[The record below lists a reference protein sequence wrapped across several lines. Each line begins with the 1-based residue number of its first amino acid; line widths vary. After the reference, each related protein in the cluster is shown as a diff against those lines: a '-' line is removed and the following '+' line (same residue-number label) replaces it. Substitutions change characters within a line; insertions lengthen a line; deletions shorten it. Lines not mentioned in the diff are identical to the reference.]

1 MPSDSNRYNNGRG
14 EHEDNSYYRSVWVK
28 TPTGDY
34 GGEPNYL
41 SADVF
46 NLLISEMQTN
56 KDNFSRRTTHILHN
70 NKINTNVSIPGYV
83 GSGTKYSA
91 ADWNNVCNQVATLIS
106 DTKRI
111 LGSSVYKHDGISLD
125 GISLDV
131 INRFNR
137 EMSGLINVSES
148 EAYALRYSSG
158 ELLSGAKTLTRL
170 INIVRRARVH
180 CTCHIERYK
189 PCNHCAAYVCRRFGN
204 CGRDR

>member
-1 MPSDSNRYNNGRG
+1 MSDRNGSDGSNRTMSLTN
-14 EHEDNSYYRSVWVK
+14 EYYRSRWAK
-28 TPTGDY
+28 TPTSDY
-34 GGEPNYL
+34 GGEPNFL

-56 KDNFSRRTTHILHN
+56 KNNLVNKTTHILSGV
-70 NKINTNVSIPGYV
+70 KVSTNVAIPGYV

-111 LGSSVYKHDGISLD
+111 LGSSIYKHAGIVSVD
-125 GISLDV
+125 R
-131 INRFNR
+131 INSFNR

-158 ELLSGAKTLTRL
+158 ELLNSGKTLTRL
-170 INIVRRARVH
+170 INIVRRARIH
-180 CTCHIERYK
+180 CACHIEYYK
-189 PCNHCAAYVCRRFGN
+189 PCNHCAADVCRRFDN

>member
-1 MPSDSNRYNNGRG
+1 MPSDSDRYNSGRG
-14 EHEDNSYYRSVWVK
+14 ERDDNSYYRSVWVK

-41 SADVF
+41 SSDVF
-46 NLLISEMQTN
+46 NLLINEMQTN
-56 KDNFSRRTTHILHN
+56 KDNLVKRSTHILHN
-70 NKINTNVSIPGYV
+70 QHINTNVSIPGYV

-111 LGSSVYKHDGISLD
+111 LGSSIYKHGLLSVDA
-125 GISLDV
+125 

-148 EAYALRYSSG
+148 EAYALRYGSG
-158 ELLSGAKTLTRL
+158 ELVSSAKTLTRL

-180 CTCHIERYK
+180 CTCHIENYR
-189 PCNHCAAYVCRRFGN
+189 PCNHCEAYRCRRDGFG
-204 CGRDR
+204 CGSDR

>member
-1 MPSDSNRYNNGRG
+1 MSDR
-14 EHEDNSYYRSVWVK
+14 DNYHGSGGDKDRNYYYRSRWAK

-34 GGEPNYL
+34 SGEPNYL

-46 NLLISEMQTN
+46 NLLINEMHTN
-56 KDNFSRRTTHILHN
+56 RNNLITKSTHIMHN
-70 NKINTNVSIPGYV
+70 QHIRTNVSIPGYV

-91 ADWNNVCNQVATLIS
+91 ADWNNVCNQVAVLIS

-111 LGSSVYKHDGISLD
+111 LGDSVYKHE

-148 EAYALRYSSG
+148 EAYALRYGSG
-158 ELLSGAKTLTRL
+158 ELVSSAKTLTRL

-180 CTCHIERYK
+180 CTCHIEHYK
-189 PCNHCAAYVCRRFGN
+189 PCNHCAADVCRRFGN

>member
-1 MPSDSNRYNNGRG
+1 MSSDSDKYNSGRG
-14 EHEDNSYYRSVWVK
+14 ERDDNSYYRSVWVK

-34 GGEPNYL
+34 TGEPNYL

-46 NLLISEMQTN
+46 NLLINEMHANRNNLVTR
-56 KDNFSRRTTHILHN
+56 STHILHN
-70 NKINTNVSIPGYV
+70 QHINTNVSIPGYV

-91 ADWNNVCNQVATLIS
+91 ADWNNVCNQVAVLIS

-111 LGSSVYKHDGISLD
+111 LGSSIYIHELLSVDA
-125 GISLDV
+125 

-148 EAYALRYSSG
+148 EAYALRYGSG
-158 ELLSGAKTLTRL
+158 ELLSSAKTLTRL

-180 CTCHIERYK
+180 CTCHIEHYR
-189 PCNHCAAYVCRRFGN
+189 PCNHCAADVCRRFSN

>member
-1 MPSDSNRYNNGRG
+1 MSDR
-14 EHEDNSYYRSVWVK
+14 DNYHGSDGDKDRNYYYRSRWAK

-34 GGEPNYL
+34 SGEPNYL

-46 NLLISEMQTN
+46 NLLINEMHTN
-56 KDNFSRRTTHILHN
+56 RNNLITKSTHIMHN
-70 NKINTNVSIPGYV
+70 QHIRTNVSIPGYV

-91 ADWNNVCNQVATLIS
+91 ADWNNVCNQVAVLIS

-111 LGSSVYKHDGISLD
+111 LGDSVYKHE

-148 EAYALRYSSG
+148 EAYALRYGSG
-158 ELLSGAKTLTRL
+158 ELVSSAKTLTRL

-180 CTCHIERYK
+180 CTCHIEHYK
-189 PCNHCAAYVCRRFGN
+189 PCNHCAADVCRRFGN